1 MKKLILL
8 LFIPIISFSQNE
20 DILLNGSVSTEG
32 NQIKNVADPTD
43 DQDAVTLVFLMNK
56 LSELQ
61 AQIDSLQSSENIT
74 DQDGN
79 TYNYL
84 TYGDQVWTVE
94 NANMVTYRDGTPIP
108 QKLYGLGTEWESLTT
123 GAWCYIDND
132 PTKERLYNW
141 YAVAGI
147 HDTDP
152 NTPNKKLAPEGW
164 HIPSNEEWQILEN
177 YLINNG
183 YNYDGTTEGNK
194 IAKAMAST
202 TGWNSSINGGVPGNN
217 QGINNSSGFNALPV
231 GGLGNLGLS
240 NPEGAISVFW
250 CSEVYNRYLGFQQNY
265 LMTGINPSWEGFS
278 VRFVKDVVEPVNEV
292 EVITTMIVTLVGDE
306 DGSIVIM
313 QIQDLDGG
321 GPNDPVVTVSGPL
334 SSATSYSGSIEWL
347 NELED
352 PPEDFTME
360 ILDEQDEHQVFFEIG
375 DGLPIQ
381 VIYADEDSMGN
392 PVGVNFILAPTQA
405 GVTGS
410 GSLTITLVYEPVKP
424 NDGTVDSAGGSIDI
438 QASFPVV
445 VE

>member
-61 AQIDSLQSSENIT
+61 AQIDSLQSSENIM

-79 TYNYL
+79 TYDYL
-84 TYGDQVWTVE
+84 SYGDQFWTVE
-94 NANMVTYRDGTPIP
+94 NANMVTYWDGTPIP
-108 QKLYGLGTEWESLTT
+108 QKTYGLGTEWESLTT

-217 QGINNSSGFNALPV
+217 QGTNNSSGFNALPV

-278 VRFVKDVVEPVNEV
+278 VRFVKDVVEPVNEQ
-292 EVITTMIVTLVGDE
+292 EEFTTLNVYFDNVLNLIY
-306 DGSIVIM
+306 
-313 QIQDLDGG
+313 QDLDGS
-321 GPNDPVVTVSGPL
+321 GPNTPTITSNPL
-334 SSATSYSGSIEWL
+334 SPYTTYNVNLEFL
-347 NELED
+347 NELEGPAID
-352 PPEDFTME
+352 LTEIIIEEDIDHQIFVSLNNGSDVSVNNFN
-360 ILDEQDEHQVFFEIG
+360 LDEN
-375 DGLPIQ
+375 
-381 VIYADEDSMGN
+381 GN
-392 PVGVNFILAPTQA
+392 ILGTQFQLT
-405 GVTGS
+405 TGS
-410 GSLTITLVYEPVKP
+410 VSEGTITITLVHEPMKP
-424 NDGTVDSAGGSIDI
+424 NDGLDSAGGSIDF
-438 QASFPVV
+438 QATFDVLV
-445 VE
+445 YD

>member
-61 AQIDSLQSSENIT
+61 AQIDSLQSSENIM

-79 TYNYL
+79 TYDYL
-84 TYGDQVWTVE
+84 SYGDQFWTIE

-108 QKLYGLGTEWESLTT
+108 QKTYGLGTEWESLTT

-217 QGINNSSGFNALPV
+217 QGTNNSSGFNALPV

-352 PPEDFTME
+352 PAEDITME
-360 ILDEQDEHQVFFEIG
+360 ILDAQDEHQVFFEIG

-410 GSLTITLVYEPVKP
+410 GSLTITLVYEPIKP

>member
-108 QKLYGLGTEWESLTT
+108 QKTYGLGTEWESLTT

-217 QGINNSSGFNALPV
+217 QGTNNSSGFNALPV

-278 VRFVKDVVEPVNEV
+278 VRFVKDIVEPVNEV
-292 EVITTMIVTLVGDE
+292 SEITTLNVYFNNVLNL
-306 DGSIVIM
+306 
-313 QIQDLDGG
+313 QYRDLDGS
-321 GPNDPVVTVSGPL
+321 GPNTPIITSNPL
-334 SSATSYSGSIEWL
+334 SPYTTYNVNLEFL
-347 NELED
+347 NELEGPAID
-352 PPEDFTME
+352 LTEIIIEEDIDHQIFVSLNNGSDVSVNNFN
-360 ILDEQDEHQVFFEIG
+360 LDEN
-375 DGLPIQ
+375 
-381 VIYADEDSMGN
+381 GN
-392 PVGVNFILAPTQA
+392 ILGTQFQLT
-405 GVTGS
+405 TGS
-410 GSLTITLVYEPVKP
+410 VSEGTITITLVHEPMKP
-424 NDGTVDSAGGSIDI
+424 NDGLESAGGEIDI
-438 QASFPVV
+438 QVTFDVLV
-445 VE
+445 YD

>member
-61 AQIDSLQSSENIT
+61 AQIDSLQSSENIM

-79 TYNYL
+79 TYDYL
-84 TYGDQVWTVE
+84 SYGDQFWTVE

-108 QKLYGLGTEWESLTT
+108 QKTYGLGTEWESLTT

-217 QGINNSSGFNALPV
+217 QGTNNSSGFNALPV

-352 PPEDFTME
+352 PAEDITME
-360 ILDEQDEHQVFFEIG
+360 ILDAQDEHQVFFEIG

-392 PVGVNFILAPTQA
+392 PVGVNFILAPTMA

>member
-43 DQDAVTLVFLMNK
+43 DQDAVTLAFLMNK

-61 AQIDSLQSSENIT
+61 AQIDSLQSSENIM

-79 TYNYL
+79 TYDYL
-84 TYGDQVWTVE
+84 SYGDQFWTVE

-108 QKLYGLGTEWESLTT
+108 QKTYGLGTEWESLTT

-217 QGINNSSGFNALPV
+217 QGTNNSSGFNALPV

-352 PPEDFTME
+352 PAEDITME
-360 ILDEQDEHQVFFEIG
+360 ILDAQDEHQVFFEIG

-392 PVGVNFILAPTQA
+392 PVGVNFILAPTMA

>member
-108 QKLYGLGTEWESLTT
+108 QKTYGLGTEWESLTT

-217 QGINNSSGFNALPV
+217 QGTNNSSGFNALPV

-278 VRFVKDVVEPVNEV
+278 VRFVKDIVEPVNEV
-292 EVITTMIVTLVGDE
+292 SEITTLNVYFNNVLNL
-306 DGSIVIM
+306 
-313 QIQDLDGG
+313 QYRDLDGS
-321 GPNDPVVTVSGPL
+321 GPNTPTITSNPL
-334 SSATSYSGSIEWL
+334 SPYTTYNVNLEFL
-347 NELED
+347 NELEGPAID
-352 PPEDFTME
+352 LTEIIIEEDIDHQIFVSLNNGSDVSVNNFN
-360 ILDEQDEHQVFFEIG
+360 LDEN
-375 DGLPIQ
+375 
-381 VIYADEDSMGN
+381 GN
-392 PVGVNFILAPTQA
+392 ILGTQFQLT
-405 GVTGS
+405 TGS
-410 GSLTITLVYEPVKP
+410 VSEGTITITLVHEPMKP
-424 NDGTVDSAGGSIDI
+424 NYGLDSAGGSIDF
-438 QASFPVV
+438 QATFDVLV
-445 VE
+445 YD

>member
-43 DQDAVTLVFLMNK
+43 DQDAVTLAFLMNK

-61 AQIDSLQSSENIT
+61 AQIDSLQSSENIM

-79 TYNYL
+79 TYDYL
-84 TYGDQVWTVE
+84 SYGDQFWTIE

-108 QKLYGLGTEWESLTT
+108 QKTYGLGTEWESLTT

-217 QGINNSSGFNALPV
+217 QGTNNSSGFNALPV

-352 PPEDFTME
+352 PAEDITME
-360 ILDEQDEHQVFFEIG
+360 ILDAQDEHQVFFEIG

-392 PVGVNFILAPTQA
+392 PVGVNFILAPTMA

>member
-108 QKLYGLGTEWESLTT
+108 QKTYGLGTEWESLTT

-217 QGINNSSGFNALPV
+217 QGTNNSSGFNALPV

-278 VRFVKDVVEPVNEV
+278 VRFVKDIVEPVNEV
-292 EVITTMIVTLVGDE
+292 SEITTLNVYFNNVLNL
-306 DGSIVIM
+306 
-313 QIQDLDGG
+313 QYRDLDGS
-321 GPNDPVVTVSGPL
+321 GPNTPTITSNPL
-334 SSATSYSGSIEWL
+334 SPYTTYNVNLEFL
-347 NELED
+347 NELEGPAID
-352 PPEDFTME
+352 LTEIIIEEDIDHQIFVSLNNGSDVSVNNFN
-360 ILDEQDEHQVFFEIG
+360 LDEN
-375 DGLPIQ
+375 
-381 VIYADEDSMGN
+381 GN
-392 PVGVNFILAPTQA
+392 ILGTQFQLT
-405 GVTGS
+405 TGS
-410 GSLTITLVYEPVKP
+410 VSEGTITITLVHEPMKP
-424 NDGTVDSAGGSIDI
+424 NDGLDSAGGSIDF
-438 QASFPVV
+438 QATFDVLV
-445 VE
+445 YD

>member
-1 MKKLILL
+1 L

-84 TYGDQVWTVE
+84 NYGDQVWTVE

-108 QKLYGLGTEWESLTT
+108 QKTYGLGTEWESLTT

-177 YLINNG
+177 YLIDNG

-217 QGINNSSGFNALPV
+217 QGTNNSSGFNALPV

-278 VRFVKDVVEPVNEV
+278 VRFVKDIVEPVNEV
-292 EVITTMIVTLVGDE
+292 SEITTLNVYFNNVLNL
-306 DGSIVIM
+306 
-313 QIQDLDGG
+313 QYRDLDGS
-321 GPNDPVVTVSGPL
+321 GPNTPIITSNPL
-334 SSATSYSGSIEWL
+334 SPYTTYNVNLEFL
-347 NELED
+347 NELEGPAID
-352 PPEDFTME
+352 LTEIIIEEDIDHQIFVSLNNGSDVSVNNFN
-360 ILDEQDEHQVFFEIG
+360 LDEN
-375 DGLPIQ
+375 
-381 VIYADEDSMGN
+381 GN
-392 PVGVNFILAPTQA
+392 ILGTQFQLT
-405 GVTGS
+405 TGS
-410 GSLTITLVYEPVKP
+410 VSEGTITITLVHEPMKP
-424 NDGTVDSAGGSIDI
+424 NDGLESAGGEIDI
-438 QASFPVV
+438 QVTFDVLV
-445 VE
+445 YD

>member
-8 LFIPIISFSQNE
+8 LFISLASFSQNE
-20 DILLNGSVSTEG
+20 DIILNGSVSTEG

-43 DQDAVTLVFLMNK
+43 DQDAVTLAFLMNK

-202 TGWNSSINGGVPGNN
+202 TGWN
-217 QGINNSSGFNALPV
+217 
-231 GGLGNLGLS
+231 LS
-240 NPEGAISVFW
+240 LIH
-250 CSEVYNRYLGFQQNY
+250 
-265 LMTGINPSWEGFS
+265 I
-278 VRFVKDVVEPVNEV
+278 
-292 EVITTMIVTLVGDE
+292 
-306 DGSIVIM
+306 
-313 QIQDLDGG
+313 
-321 GPNDPVVTVSGPL
+321 
-334 SSATSYSGSIEWL
+334 
-347 NELED
+347 
-352 PPEDFTME
+352 
-360 ILDEQDEHQVFFEIG
+360 
-375 DGLPIQ
+375 
-381 VIYADEDSMGN
+381 
-392 PVGVNFILAPTQA
+392 
-405 GVTGS
+405 
-410 GSLTITLVYEPVKP
+410 
-424 NDGTVDSAGGSIDI
+424 
-438 QASFPVV
+438 
-445 VE
+445 

>member
-61 AQIDSLQSSENIT
+61 AQIDSLQSSENIM

-79 TYNYL
+79 TYDYL
-84 TYGDQVWTVE
+84 SYGDQFWTIE

-108 QKLYGLGTEWESLTT
+108 QKTYGLGTEWESLTT

-217 QGINNSSGFNALPV
+217 QGTNNSSGFNALPV

-352 PPEDFTME
+352 PAEDITME
-360 ILDEQDEHQVFFEIG
+360 ILDAQDEHQVFFEIG

-392 PVGVNFILAPTQA
+392 PVGVNFILAPTMA

>member
-84 TYGDQVWTVE
+84 NYGDQVWTVE

-108 QKLYGLGTEWESLTT
+108 QKTYGLGTEWESLTT

-177 YLINNG
+177 YLIDNG

-217 QGINNSSGFNALPV
+217 QGTNNSSGFNALPV

-278 VRFVKDVVEPVNEV
+278 VRFVKDIVEPVNEV
-292 EVITTMIVTLVGDE
+292 SEITTLNVYFNNVLNL
-306 DGSIVIM
+306 
-313 QIQDLDGG
+313 QYRDLDGS
-321 GPNDPVVTVSGPL
+321 GPNTPIITSNPL
-334 SSATSYSGSIEWL
+334 SPYTTYNVNLEFL
-347 NELED
+347 NELEGPAID
-352 PPEDFTME
+352 LTEIIIEEDIDHQIFVSLNNGSDVSVNNFN
-360 ILDEQDEHQVFFEIG
+360 LDEN
-375 DGLPIQ
+375 
-381 VIYADEDSMGN
+381 GN
-392 PVGVNFILAPTQA
+392 ILGTQFQLT
-405 GVTGS
+405 TGS
-410 GSLTITLVYEPVKP
+410 VSEGTITITLVHEPMKP
-424 NDGTVDSAGGSIDI
+424 NDGLESAGGEIDI
-438 QASFPVV
+438 QVTFDVLV
-445 VE
+445 YD

>member
-61 AQIDSLQSSENIT
+61 AQIDSLQSSENIM

-79 TYNYL
+79 TYDYL
-84 TYGDQVWTVE
+84 SYGDQFWTVE

-108 QKLYGLGTEWESLTT
+108 QKTYGLGTEWESLTT

-177 YLINNG
+177 YLIDNG

-217 QGINNSSGFNALPV
+217 QGTNNSSGFNALPV

-313 QIQDLDGG
+313 QIQDLDGN
-321 GPNDPVVTVSGPL
+321 GPNIPIITSNPL
-334 SSATSYSGSIEWL
+334 SPYTTYNVNLEFL

-352 PPEDFTME
+352 PAENYTYE
-360 ILDEQDEHQVFFEIG
+360 IIEEGIDHQIFVSLNNGSDVSINNFNLDEN
-375 DGLPIQ
+375 
-381 VIYADEDSMGN
+381 GN
-392 PVGVNFILAPTQA
+392 ILGTQFQLT
-405 GVTGS
+405 TGS
-410 GSLTITLVYEPVKP
+410 VGEGTITITLVHEPMKP
-424 NDGTVDSAGGSIDI
+424 NDGLDSAGGSIDI
-438 QASFPVV
+438 QVTFDVLV
-445 VE
+445 YN

>member
-108 QKLYGLGTEWESLTT
+108 QKTYGLGTEWEGLTT

-177 YLINNG
+177 YLIDNG

-217 QGINNSSGFNALPV
+217 QGTNNSSGFNALPV

-313 QIQDLDGG
+313 QIQDLDGN
-321 GPNDPVVTVSGPL
+321 GPNIPIITSNPL
-334 SSATSYSGSIEWL
+334 SPYTTYNVNLEFL

-352 PPEDFTME
+352 PAENYTYE
-360 ILDEQDEHQVFFEIG
+360 IIEEGIDHQIFVSLNNGSDVSINNFNLDEN
-375 DGLPIQ
+375 
-381 VIYADEDSMGN
+381 GN
-392 PVGVNFILAPTQA
+392 ILGTQFQLT
-405 GVTGS
+405 TGS
-410 GSLTITLVYEPVKP
+410 VGEGTITITLVHEPMKP
-424 NDGTVDSAGGSIDI
+424 NDGLDSAGGSIDI
-438 QASFPVV
+438 QVTFDVLV
-445 VE
+445 YN